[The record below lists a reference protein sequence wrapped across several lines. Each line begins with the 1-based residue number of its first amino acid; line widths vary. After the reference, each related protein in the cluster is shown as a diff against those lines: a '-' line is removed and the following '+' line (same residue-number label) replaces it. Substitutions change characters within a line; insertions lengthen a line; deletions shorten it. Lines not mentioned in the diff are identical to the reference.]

1 MKKLGI
7 ASITSIMLLS
17 SVAPVSAMMP
27 EAVNVMAVKPEISL
41 GQTLSNEEAP
51 VDTKISRERAIE
63 LAKQY
68 VKVPDGFTLQGVGY
82 HNAYGSGSSRGS
94 WNMNF
99 NKQDQKRYYGSI
111 NVSVDSDSGQLISYY
126 INNYDPDKKPV
137 FPPKVDLEHAK
148 QIALDYIAKTNP
160 DEKEQ
165 LKFYDQFEQLYRKP
179 LTGSAQYP
187 FQYVRV
193 VNGVVFPQ
201 NSISL
206 TVDGE
211 GQIISYNMQW
221 DSKLTFNAPKVILST
236 EQANE
241 QFKKLAEPRLQYIFP
256 NRPSG
261 KVTPLISYQM
271 ESFMFDAQTGDA
283 LLYTG
288 APRSA
293 RPAVI
298 PASDK
303 PLEEMPKEPLKLTK
317 EQAIERVTK
326 LLPLPADAK
335 LENASYQEN
344 HDPRTESTSIQWD
357 LSWSTGKDKDNP
369 TIHAAVDSNTGAVL
383 RYSRYN
389 YRIAQAEAEAAQD
402 TSNLSNDQLKE
413 KAVAYVQKLLPTY
426 AHQLYLEPQIY
437 DIPVEKLQQ
446 MPYNNFNF
454 RRLVNGVY
462 TEYESININLDRKTG
477 EIQDFYSNI
486 SSIPYPTDKPKVIS
500 EDEAKRILLS
510 QYDVELQYMT
520 FMNGGRGYPYYSSS
534 IPMEKYNLMVAAG
547 EIKPSEEAPQ
557 KPETKLVYNLKSKAQ
572 FREPSFLDAATGE
585 WKNRETIQV
594 ITPISEPTDI
604 AGHKAEE
611 ALRLMVDYQAL
622 DVVDGKVQP
631 DGLITRGEMIKMM
644 LASVNGGYYPMA
656 AGAYAE
662 RSASFSDVAK
672 DSKYFAYIENAIDL
686 NLIDRSSDTFKPDA
700 TLTKSEMADLIVRAL
715 GYRKLAQVEGLF
727 STSATDLE
735 GVKNKGAIA
744 VLNALSIMPLEA
756 GKFKPS
762 EQITRAQAA
771 TTFYKFLQIRS
782 ELLDSPINRG
792 W

>member
-7 ASITSIMLLS
+7 ASITSIMLLG

-27 EAVNVMAVKPEISL
+27 EAANVMAVQPDISM
-41 GQTLSNEEAP
+41 GKTIGNEEAP
-51 VDTKISRERAIE
+51 VDTKINRERAIE

-68 VKVPDGFTLQGVGY
+68 VKIPDGFTLQGVGY
-82 HNAYGSGSSRGS
+82 NNAYGSGSGRGT

-99 NKQDQKRYYGSI
+99 NKQDQKRYYGNI
-111 NVSVDSDSGQLISYY
+111 NVSIDSDTGQLISYY

-160 DEKEQ
+160 TEKDQ
-165 LKFYDQFEQLYRKP
+165 LKYYDQFEQGYRKP

-201 NSISL
+201 NSISV

-221 DSKLTFNAPKVILST
+221 DSQLTFKATENKLTT

-241 QFKKLAEPRLQYIFP
+241 QFKKLAESRLQYIFP
-256 NRPSG
+256 NTPTG
-261 KVTPLISYQM
+261 KATPLISYQM
-271 ESFMFDAQTGDA
+271 EPFMIDAQSGEA

-293 RPAVI
+293 RPASI
-298 PASDK
+298 AASDK
-303 PLEEMPKEPLKLTK
+303 QLEEFPKQPLKLTK
-317 EQAIERVTK
+317 EQAIERVSK

-344 HDPRTESTSIQWD
+344 NDPRTGSTSIQWD
-357 LSWSTGKDKDNP
+357 LSWSTGKEKDNP
-369 TIHAAVDSNTGAVL
+369 SIHATVDSNTGAVL
-383 RYSRYN
+383 RYSKYN
-389 YRIAQAEAEAAQD
+389 YRIASADATAAQD
-402 TSNLSNDQLKE
+402 TSGLSYDQLKE
-413 KAVAYVQKLLPTY
+413 KAATYIQKLLPAY
-426 AHQLYLEPQIY
+426 AHELYLEPQIY
-437 DIPVEKLQQ
+437 DIPVEKMQY
-446 MPYNNFNF
+446 MPNFNYSF
-454 RRLVNGVY
+454 RRIVNGVY
-462 TEYESININLDRKTG
+462 TEYESVNINLDRKTG
-477 EIQDFYSNI
+477 DIQDFYSNI
-486 SSIPYPTDKPKVIS
+486 TSIPYPSEKPKVIS
-500 EDEAKRILLS
+500 DDDAKKILLS
-510 QYDVELQYMT
+510 QYEVELQYIT
-520 FMNGGRGYPYYSSS
+520 FMKGGMGVPYYGST
-534 IPMEKYNLMVAAG
+534 MAMDKYNLMVAAG

-557 KPETKLVYNLKSKAQ
+557 KPETKLVYNLKSKVQ
-572 FREPSFLDAATGE
+572 FREPSFLDATTGE

-594 ITPISEPTDI
+594 IKPVSAPTDI
-604 AGHKAEE
+604 TGHPAEE
-611 ALRLMVDYQAL
+611 ALRLMIDYQAL

-631 DGLITRGEMIKMM
+631 DGLITRGEMVKML

-662 RSASFSDVAK
+662 RTASFSDVAK
-672 DSKYFAYIENAIDL
+672 DNKYFAYIENAIDL
-686 NLIDRSSDTFKPDA
+686 NLIDRNSDTFKPDA

-727 STSATDLE
+727 AASATDLE
-735 GVKNKGAIA
+735 GVKNKGAISI
-744 VLNALSIMPLEA
+744 LNGLTIMPLEG

-771 TTFYKFLQIRS
+771 TTFYKFLQVRS
-782 ELLDSPINRG
+782 ELQDSPINRG